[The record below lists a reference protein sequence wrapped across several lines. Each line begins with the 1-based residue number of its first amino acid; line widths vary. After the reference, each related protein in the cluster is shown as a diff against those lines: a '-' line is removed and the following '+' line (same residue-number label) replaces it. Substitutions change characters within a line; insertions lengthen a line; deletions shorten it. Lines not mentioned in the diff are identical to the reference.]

1 MTPKSTTTSSAKSA
15 AAAGSGLE
23 SEVKVECGLYWYC
36 IQTRPAK
43 ERRTAAFLGA
53 HYGMEVY
60 FPRIRQR
67 KTIRRVRREVVS
79 PLFPR
84 YLFCRFDAGV
94 HLRAVRYT
102 SEVTSVVS
110 FGGRPAV
117 VADSLIGELKR
128 WAGDEVDLIVADPDF
143 RPGETVEVVDGPMQG
158 LRAVILHAKNDRERV
173 TVLLSLLAAPVQM
186 VIDRSKLSKCV

>member
-1 MTPKSTTTSSAKSA
+1 MTSETIIPAPSQLGGQDRLE
-15 AAAGSGLE
+15 AGQESGVVSGLN
-23 SEVKVECGLYWYC
+23 WYC

-43 ERRTAAFLGA
+43 ERRTAAFLGT
-53 HYGMEVY
+53 HFGLEVY
-60 FPRIRQR
+60 FPRLRQR

-84 YLFCRFDAGV
+84 YLFCRFDAGI

-117 VADSLIGELKR
+117 VADSLVGELKS
-128 WAGDEVDLIVADPDF
+128 WAGNEVDLIVADPDF
-143 RPGETVEVVDGPMQG
+143 RPGETVEVMEGPMQG
-158 LRAVILHAKNDRERV
+158 LRAVILHARNDRERV
-173 TVLLSLLAAPVQM
+173 TVLLSLLAAPVQL
-186 VIDRSKLSKCV
+186 VIDRSKLSKCG

>member
-1 MTPKSTTTSSAKSA
+1 MTPESTRSSSAHA
-15 AAAGSGLE
+15 AASVGMGVDSEVRVESGLN
-23 SEVKVECGLYWYC
+23 WYC

-43 ERRTAAFLGA
+43 ERRTASFLVT
-53 HYGMEVY
+53 HFGMEVY

-117 VADSLIGELKR
+117 VADSLIGELKS

-173 TVLLSLLAAPVQM
+173 TVLLSLLAAPVQL